1 MKKNIKINFPQL
13 NFFEFFTG
21 KVEAKGHLIQY
32 YPKKKVK
39 NLLISFEGKVTKNK
53 LLIKE
58 YYSENNVNINRSWLF
73 DQIDENDYIGT
84 EQSVVGEVKV
94 NSKDNYLNMNYIFK
108 IVFWNFNLNIKI
120 IDDMYLINKK
130 EIINTTLVS
139 KYNISLARSFLLY
152 KKL

>member
-58 YYSENNVNINRSWLF
+58 YYSENNVKVNRSWLF
-73 DQIDENDYIGT
+73 HKIDENSYIGT

-94 NSKDNYLNMNYIFK
+94 NSKDNYLNMNYIFA
-108 IVFWNFNLNIKI
+108 IVFWNFNLNLKI

-139 KYNISLARSFLLY
+139 KYKISLARSFLLY

>member
-39 NLLISFEGKVTKNK
+39 NLLITFEGKVTKNK

-73 DQIDENDYIGT
+73 DKIDENNYIGT

-130 EIINTTLVS
+130 EIINSTLVS
-139 KYNISLARSFLLY
+139 KYNIKLAQSLLLY

>member
-13 NFFEFFTG
+13 NFFEFFSG

-32 YPKKKVK
+32 YPKKKLK
-39 NLLISFEGKVTKNK
+39 NLLISFEGKVIKNK

-73 DQIDENDYIGT
+73 DQIDENNYIGT